1 MLISPA
7 LALCRMLSAQH
18 LACPR
23 STADVTAMARTE
35 SRWLPTTTI
44 ASLVGAATLLLSTA
58 CTSQPTTTP
67 TQTMSSP
74 AARKLRAPE
83 TLLGL
88 PKSMDREG
96 IGLAQRHLDKL
107 KREVGPNQRHRLALR
122 EQGTGRRRCLDQRRI
137 RHHHRP
143 AGGHRARAAAVPHR
157 LPRDGRRRGTGRH
170 RTVRPWPSRRSLPNR
185 LCLGRRS
192 DAGGRGFP
200 LVPTAG
206 RPHHPI
212 SRSTQGRAEPAA

>member
-1 MLISPA
+1 
-7 LALCRMLSAQH
+7 
-18 LACPR
+18 
-23 STADVTAMARTE
+23 MARTE
-35 SRWLPTTTI
+35 SRWLPTTI

-107 KREVGPNQRHRLALR
+107 KREVGQPTSAIGWPYANKGPDADAVLISGASGTITDQQGAIERAL
-122 EQGTGRRRCLDQRRI
+122 QPYRI
-137 RHHHRP
+137 DSHE
-143 AGGHRARAAAVPHR
+143 AV
-157 LPRDGRRRGTGRH
+157 
-170 RTVRPWPSRRSLPNR
+170 
-185 LCLGRRS
+185 
-192 DAGGRGFP
+192 DAGELGGTARCGRG
-200 LVPTAG
+200 
-206 RPHHPI
+206 RPDEVFLI
-212 SRSTQGRAEPAA
+212 VCAWADDQTLGVVVFLSSRPQADRTTQFLEVRKAVTEPAA

>member
-1 MLISPA
+1 
-7 LALCRMLSAQH
+7 
-18 LACPR
+18 
-23 STADVTAMARTE
+23 MARTE
-35 SRWLPTTTI
+35 SRWLPTTI

-107 KREVGPNQRHRLALR
+107 KREVGQPTSAIGWPYANKGPDADAVLISGASGTITDQQGAIERAL
-122 EQGTGRRRCLDQRRI
+122 QPYPSTPTRRSTPGNWAAP
-137 RHHHRP
+137 H
-143 AGGHRARAAAVPHR
+143 GAAVA
-157 LPRDGRRRGTGRH
+157 D
-170 RTVRPWPSRRSLPNR
+170 
-185 LCLGRRS
+185 
-192 DAGGRGFP
+192 
-200 LVPTAG
+200 PTK
-206 RPHHPI
+206 
-212 SRSTQGRAEPAA
+212 SS

>member
-1 MLISPA
+1 
-7 LALCRMLSAQH
+7 
-18 LACPR
+18 
-23 STADVTAMARTE
+23 MARTE

-107 KREVGPNQRHRLALR
+107 KREVGQPTSAIGWPYANKGPDADAVLISGASGTITDQQGAIERALR
-122 EQGTGRRRCLDQRRI
+122 PYRI
-137 RHHHRP
+137 DSHE
-143 AGGHRARAAAVPHR
+143 
-157 LPRDGRRRGTGRH
+157 
-170 RTVRPWPSRRSLPNR
+170 TV
-185 LCLGRRS
+185 
-192 DAGGRGFP
+192 DAGELGGTARCGRG
-200 LVPTAG
+200 
-206 RPHHPI
+206 RPDEVFLI
-212 SRSTQGRAEPAA
+212 VCAWADDQTLGVVVFLSSRPQADRTTQFLEVRKAVTEPAA